1 MQERLSPA
9 AIVFAIVG
17 GGIQLLM
24 GFFVTFSGLLAPPWG
39 AAVLIFVWLGLTI
52 WMIRSWRTGPK
63 ITMGVPLLMVAFW
76 FAFLTFGDLVL
87 GWTA

>member
-1 MQERLSPA
+1 MGERLSPA

-24 GFFVTFSGLLAPPWG
+24 GLFVAFSGLLAPPWG

-52 WMIRSWRTGPK
+52 WMIRSWRIGPK

-76 FAFLTFGDLVL
+76 FAFLTFGGLVL